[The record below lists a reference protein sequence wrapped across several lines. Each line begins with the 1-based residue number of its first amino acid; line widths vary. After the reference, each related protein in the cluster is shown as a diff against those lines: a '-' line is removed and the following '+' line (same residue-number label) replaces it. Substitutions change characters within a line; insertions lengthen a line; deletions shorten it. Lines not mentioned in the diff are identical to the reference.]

1 MSWNIATWQSGA
13 MMSKRK
19 NPLPAHY
26 CFSSSIT
33 RLTVGRRNIQY
44 SQIQLLLFANIPNKE
59 LQWHRK
65 HSFPLTI
72 YWIYCILQWIE
83 DNKMDIQQLG
93 DIQRNAVDPKYM
105 TPVEATAL
113 IDNLYSK
120 VQQSAQWMSSLNDKI
135 NRFDRVSNQEMHMIN
150 KLYRFLKS
158 ASSEMKENSDKGE
171 KSISKDISL
180 YMWYSKCDYVMYY

>member
-19 NPLPAHY
+19 NPLPAHS

-33 RLTVGRRNIQY
+33 RLTVGGRNIQY

-180 YMWYSKCDYVMYY
+180 YMW

>member
-1 MSWNIATWQSGA
+1 
-13 MMSKRK
+13 
-19 NPLPAHY
+19 
-26 CFSSSIT
+26 
-33 RLTVGRRNIQY
+33 
-44 SQIQLLLFANIPNKE
+44 
-59 LQWHRK
+59 
-65 HSFPLTI
+65 
-72 YWIYCILQWIE
+72 
-83 DNKMDIQQLG
+83 MDIQQLG

-180 YMWYSKCDYVMYY
+180 YM